1 MKGYLI
7 FIYVSLILVLISYF
21 TRTNGFKNLK
31 VKRTPLKDKVY
42 PGEEFEVVTEVEN
55 NKRLPIAFFYMEEEL
70 PRGVERLSHERFD
83 SKGDKNYYT
92 SSYSIWWYER
102 IKRIYK
108 YSIDRRGV
116 YFFRKIDLSIGDFF
130 GLSYERKSIDD
141 FVEIVVY
148 PRLLPLKELELKTNS
163 LQGNNII
170 KRWIYKDPIYI
181 KGIREYSVEDRMK
194 DIHWKSSL
202 RMNKLMVKDYDY
214 TSEREVVIIVNVQC
228 GEPYWSFI
236 DPDTVDNTVE
246 VAAAMAKQCVEEGI
260 PVGMWAN
267 AQIIGRSKR
276 EKAEVISSM
285 NSFRAVMELCGRIDS
300 TPKLKFDEYLMERLS
315 YFKKEAFYFI
325 ATPFLSDEAVYVLSK
340 LHNRGFN
347 IKILDTS
354 RNANLPNITGVE
366 KIDFKRGWH

>member
-7 FIYVSLILVLISYF
+7 FIYVSLILVLISYV

-31 VKRTPLKDKVY
+31 VKRTTLKDKVY
-42 PGEEFEVVTEVEN
+42 PGEEFEVITEVEN

-70 PRGVERLSHERFD
+70 PGGVDRLTHEKFD

-92 SSYSIWWYER
+92 SSYSVWWYER

-108 YSIDRRGV
+108 YRIDRRGV
-116 YFFRKIDLSIGDFF
+116 YFFRKINLSIGDFF
-130 GLSYERKSIDD
+130 GLSYEKKSIDD
-141 FVEIVVY
+141 FIEIVVY
-148 PRLLPLKELELKTNS
+148 PRLLPLKELGLKTNS

-236 DPDTVDNTVE
+236 DPDTIDNTVE
-246 VAAAMAKQCVEEGI
+246 VAAAMAKQCIEEGI

-267 AQIIGRSKR
+267 AQIIGRNKR
-276 EKAEVISSM
+276 EKAEIISSM
-285 NSFRAVMELCGRIDS
+285 NSFKAIMELCGRIDS
-300 TPKLKFDEYLMERLS
+300 TPRLDFNEFLLERLA
-315 YFKKEAFYFI
+315 YFKREAVYLI
-325 ATPFLSDEAVYVLSK
+325 ATPFLSDEVVHILSK

-354 RNANLPNITGVE
+354 RNSNLPYITGVE
-366 KIDFKRGWH
+366 KIDFKRGWQ